1 MAIHPDDLLLQLD
14 DSEDL
19 ETFLCWDQVFGNGNP
34 VQVEIGIGKGRF
46 LIESAQRFPAV
57 NFLGIEWASKY
68 LRIARDRSLKRGLGN
83 VRFVRTDAKEFV
95 EFFVPASSI
104 AAYHI
109 YFPDPWPKKRHHK
122 RRLLDPPFVAEV
134 ERTLAEDG
142 KLWVATDHLEYFE
155 VMVAATEAS
164 KDLAEVHALWPEI
177 ATNYETKYLALGK
190 PIHRRVFAKSSR

>member
-1 MAIHPDDLLLQLD
+1 MAIHTDDLLLQLD
-14 DSEDL
+14 DSDDL
-19 ETFLCWDQVFGNGNP
+19 ETFLSWDEVFGNGNP

-46 LIESAQRFPAV
+46 LIESSQRFPAV
-57 NFLGIEWASKY
+57 NFLGIERASKY
-68 LRIARDRSLKRGLGN
+68 LRIARDRSLKRELGN

-122 RRLLDPPFVAEV
+122 RRLFDPPFVAEL

-142 KLWVATDHLEYFE
+142 KLWLATDHREYFE
-155 VMVAATEAS
+155 VILAATEAS
-164 KDLAEVHALWPEI
+164 KDLAQVQAQWPEI
-177 ATNYETKYLALGK
+177 ATNYEAKYLALGK
-190 PIHRRVFAKSSR
+190 PIHRRVFAKTSR